1 MWGGLDFH
9 LGLLRDACRRGFVDM
24 HDADTVD
31 SVPLVGIR
39 LVLAEEDVAEV
50 GPAVIAHRLVL
61 RRRARGE
68 WVRRERARKRV
79 GELARGGGRGE
90 INTYIK

>member
-1 MWGGLDFH
+1 MLRAFRPSVLPSLPSLPSSPSIRVLWGGLDFH

-61 RRRARGE
+61 RRRARE
-68 WVRRERARKRV
+68 E
-79 GELARGGGRGE
+79 
-90 INTYIK
+90 